1 MKLDSLP
8 TEARKWAD
16 KVLNAHKELTESG
29 RVLVIEAARER
40 ATIAAAEDA
49 LQREGYLIEGLIDRR
64 FRNASARMVE
74 ARELLSVDVL
84 DSRDESDGTIRSS
97 RTRAGRTDRLGREAL
112 RPRSCSLRHAS
123 DWAWQSGVSRAAR
136 GAERALHFE
145 R

>member
-49 LQREGYLIEGLIDRR
+49 LQREGYLIEGLHGPKAHPAVAVAK
-64 FRNASARMVE
+64 NARAQ
-74 ARELLSVDVL
+74 LLRIL
-84 DSRDESDGTIRSS
+84 I
-97 RTRAGRTDRLGREAL
+97 AL
-112 RPRSCSLRHAS
+112 NMN
-123 DWAWQSGVSRAAR
+123 
-136 GAERALHFE
+136 EE
-145 R
+145 E